1 MNSYSVRQHLA
12 QLRLSLKQAQEEFA
26 QAEAKLN
33 GQMADIKRLER
44 RIQLRLGRLIEKLAR
59 IEDEVDRYQTELM
72 RYRSPDREA
81 LEAGYLPVEE
91 QYRRVWGVPEGKS
104 APEPEQLGSMD
115 KKQFKRLYRQLA
127 RRFHPDLARDQGDRD
142 IRTERM
148 AALNEAYEAGSLIEL
163 VALANE
169 PAEDSIARTET
180 AGTDTEMVKVLEKEI
195 ARLRRQTLL
204 LQNEI
209 ENLHNL
215 PLVQLSLEVKIAN
228 RNGRDLLAE
237 LAADLKNRIARKS
250 AERDL
255 LKSQLDQ

>member
-26 QAEAKLN
+26 QAEAELN

-59 IEDEVDRYQTELM
+59 IEDEVDRYQIELM

-215 PLVQLSLEVKIAN
+215 PLVQLSLEVKIAS

-237 LAADLKNRIARKS
+237 LAADLKDRIARKS
-250 AERDL
+250 AERDF
-255 LKSQLDQ
+255 LKTQLDQ